1 MKEQLNRV
9 LVPVLLGDGAQPV
22 KIARRLY
29 RRFGVL
35 SHIYCS
41 RTALSAHFCACVRI
55 VRTPS
60 YLQGDLLCQ
69 DLCAFAKEYPDLL
82 FCLIPCS
89 DDYKI
94 FCTAHAAKLESYYV
108 MVQPEQVQKDA
119 LFYPYTEEMPV

>member
-1 MKEQLNRV
+1 MEEQLNRV

-22 KIARRLY
+22 RIARGLHKRY
-29 RRFGVL
+29 GVL

-41 RTALSAHFCACVRI
+41 RPALLVHFCACVRV

-69 DLCAFAKEYPDLL
+69 DLCTFAKEYPDLL

-108 MVQPEQVQKDA
+108 MVQPEQVQDDA
-119 LFYPYTEEMPV
+119 LFYPYTEEVPV

>member
-41 RTALSAHFCACVRI
+41 RLPLLAHFCACVRI
-55 VRTPS
+55 VRTPT
-60 YLQGDLLCQ
+60 YLRGDLLCT

-82 FCLIPCS
+82 FCLIPCTEEHRV
-89 DDYKI
+89 
-94 FCTAHAAKLESYYV
+94 FCTAHARELEAYYV
-108 MVQPEQVQKDA
+108 IVHPEQLQEDA
-119 LFYPYTEEMPV
+119 LPYLYKEELPI